1 MGGCS
6 WGKLSQTS
14 HIEGQGQGTAWKSG
28 LCGKF
33 FIPAGERGPPPC
45 LPTPVRLCPLRGS
58 TALTC
63 LRGLGTGPALQ
74 KVAKTHSHCVCPPRH
89 SLLLSQLP
97 QSLLSASLFTLGDH
111 TSPDTGGKP
120 PT

>member
-6 WGKLSQTS
+6 WGKLSQIS
-14 HIEGQGQGTAWKSG
+14 HIEEQGQGTAWKSG

-74 KVAKTHSHCVCPPRH
+74 KVASGEDPQPLRLSSTTQLAPFPVATKPAKCLPFHSGRPHVP
-89 SLLLSQLP
+89 
-97 QSLLSASLFTLGDH
+97 
-111 TSPDTGGKP
+111 
-120 PT
+120 